1 MDAIGLV
8 VDVGQGDVRHGDAFA
23 GGQFLGAVVA
33 LEVLLVAVDLDGELI
48 IRLGKGV
55 EVVAA
60 EAAAEEAAG
69 QAGPDQERDAV
80 GAAPGAGVLPGR
92 PAQADAVSPGR
103 LYLYGQAELGA
114 AGDEG
119 GQAVRGGVF
128 VGLLK
133 AFGAPVRAAVGVY
146 LAGFLWLRGESLQSA
161 RSACRDRRGVA
172 HTGRY
177 CRL

>member
-1 MDAIGLV
+1 MV
-8 VDVGQGDVRHGDAFA
+8 VDIGQGDVRDGYALA
-23 GGQFLGAVVA
+23 GGQFLHAVVA

-55 EVVAA
+55 EVVAT

-69 QAGPDQERDAV
+69 HAGPDEEGDAV
-80 GAAPGAGVLPGR
+80 LAAPGARVLPCG

-103 LYLYGQAELGA
+103 LYLYGQAKLGA

-119 GQAVRGGVF
+119 GQPVRGGVF

-133 AFGAPVRAAVGVY
+133 AVR
-146 LAGFLWLRGESLQSA
+146 
-161 RSACRDRRGVA
+161 RSS
-172 HTGRY
+172 
-177 CRL
+177 